1 MFYDPTFWVAT
12 AFIAFL
18 MLISFLGVIKNA
30 IASLDKRAEKIK
42 DDIYKAE
49 SLCEEAQNLLSN
61 YQKKQRDAVREA
73 ELITANAKKEAQE
86 IIKNGREK
94 IKQAELRREELLK
107 SRIHQSEVAALEKIR
122 MQTVE
127 LVIQATQ
134 DVLKNS
140 VKDKKIDETIDS
152 SIKSLHKV
160 I

>member
-1 MFYDPTFWVAT
+1 MRQERERIQA
-12 AFIAFL
+12 
-18 MLISFLGVIKNA
+18 K
-30 IASLDKRAEKIK
+30 
-42 DDIYKAE
+42 
-49 SLCEEAQNLLSN
+49 
-61 YQKKQRDAVREA
+61 DAVIQA
-73 ELITANAKKEAQE
+73 E
-86 IIKNGREK
+86 REK

-140 VKDKKIDETIDS
+140 VKEKKIDETIDS